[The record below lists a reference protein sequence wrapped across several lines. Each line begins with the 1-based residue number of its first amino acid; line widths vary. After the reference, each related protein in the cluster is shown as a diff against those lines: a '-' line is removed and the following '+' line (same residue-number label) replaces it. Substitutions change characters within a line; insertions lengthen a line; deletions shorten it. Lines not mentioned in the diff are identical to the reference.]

1 MAHSVT
7 VKLNKAANEF
17 QAGESVGFNVRGGV
31 QYYDRKTKG
40 KEWTNYSAVIFAKA
54 PAQID
59 FYRSAL
65 VEGAIVELGSKQLK
79 IDIYEGNNGAIHSI
93 EMVDAWI
100 GSINQ
105 SAQKAPQQQAA
116 QQPIGHVV
124 QPAPQYQQAP
134 QQAPQYQQAPQ
145 QQPQQQAMQQNH
157 NQFDGDV
164 PF

>member
-1 MAHSVT
+1 MSHGIT

-17 QAGESVGFNVRGGV
+17 QAGEGVGFNVRGGV
-31 QYYDRKTKG
+31 QYYDRKTKS

-79 IDIYEGNNGAIHSI
+79 IDIYEGNNGPIHSI

-116 QQPIGHVV
+116 PQYQQ
-124 QPAPQYQQAP
+124 QAAPQQYQQAP
-134 QQAPQYQQAPQ
+134 AQAPQQYQQAPQ
-145 QQPQQQAMQQNH
+145 QQQQQQPPQQ
-157 NQFDGDV
+157 DV

>member
-7 VKLNKAANEF
+7 IKMNKSANEF
-17 QAGESVGFNVRGGV
+17 QAGDGVGFNVRGGV
-31 QYYDRKTKG
+31 QYYDRKTKS

-79 IDIYEGNNGAIHSI
+79 IDIYEGNNGPIHSV

-105 SAQKAPQQQAA
+105 SAQKAPQQQGVPQY
-116 QQPIGHVV
+116 QQPQQVPQQQQQSPQNYQ
-124 QPAPQYQQAP
+124 QPQQQQQAP
-134 QQAPQYQQAPQ
+134 QQPQQGFP
-145 QQPQQQAMQQNH
+145 QQPQQGGG
-157 NQFDGDV
+157 F
-164 PF
+164 

>member
-17 QAGESVGFNVRGGV
+17 QAGDSVGFNVRGGY

-59 FYRSAL
+59 FYRANL

-79 IDIYEGNNGAIHSI
+79 IDVYEGNNGPIHSI

-100 GSINQ
+100 GSMIFRFN
-105 SAQKAPQQQAA
+105 
-116 QQPIGHVV
+116 
-124 QPAPQYQQAP
+124 
-134 QQAPQYQQAPQ
+134 
-145 QQPQQQAMQQNH
+145 
-157 NQFDGDV
+157 
-164 PF
+164 